1 MTMHLLYCIFSP
13 GEMEKSRELIL
24 PAGVDG
30 KPVHEIRSNEISAVI
45 STLSR
50 APDTDVKTLL
60 AYHGVIDS
68 YHQHRTVLPMRFA
81 AVFRKHAHMITAL
94 NNNEKSYL
102 LQLKRLYDCTEMCIR
117 FISTSSHK
125 GCVEKKE
132 PVLPPKKISGTA
144 FLQHRK
150 AIYEQQNRL
159 PPEIH
164 EKARVI
170 LQHFRGTYIEFK
182 QESQPLEKVSTP
194 LSSKG
199 IKKNNGNELLI
210 SLFFLISKKNISLF
224 RSRFKKISE
233 DSSGKHMMN
242 GPWPPFNFID
252 TESNLSIKEKIKGFL

>member
-1 MTMHLLYCIFSP
+1 MHLLYCIFSP
-13 GEMEKSRELIL
+13 GELEETKEVL
-24 PAGVDG
+24 PPGIDG
-30 KPVHEIRSNEISAVI
+30 EPVHEICSNKISAVI
-45 STLSR
+45 SSLSKP
-50 APDTDVKTLL
+50 PDTDVETLL

-68 YHQHRTVLPMRFA
+68 YHQQQTVIPMRFA
-81 AVFRKHAHMITAL
+81 AVFRTHAHMITAL
-94 NNNEKSYL
+94 NDNEKSYL
-102 LQLKRLYDCTEMCIR
+102 LQLKRLHDCTEMCVR
-117 FISTSSHK
+117 FISTSSHEDR
-125 GCVEKKE
+125 VEKKE

-164 EKARVI
+164 EKAKVI

-182 QESQPLEKVSTP
+182 QESQPLKKVSTP
-194 LSSKG
+194 LSLQG
-199 IKKNNGNELLI
+199 ADQTNGNGVLI

-233 DSSGKHMMN
+233 HSSGKNMMS

-252 TESNLSIKEKIKGFL
+252 TESNLTINEEIKTLL

>member
-1 MTMHLLYCIFSP
+1 MTLHLLYCVFSP
-13 GEMEKSRELIL
+13 GEMGKNKELIL
-24 PAGVDG
+24 PGIDG
-30 KPVHEIRSNEISAVI
+30 EPVHEICSNKISAVI
-45 STLSR
+45 STLSKP
-50 APDTDVKTLL
+50 PDTDVKTLL

-68 YHQHRTVLPMRFA
+68 YHQQQTVIPMRFA
-81 AVFRKHAHMITAL
+81 AVFRTHAHMITAL
-94 NNNEKSYL
+94 NDNEKSYL
-102 LQLKRLYDCTEMCIR
+102 LQLKRLHDGTEMCVR
-117 FISTSSHK
+117 FISTSSHE

-132 PVLPPKKISGTA
+132 PVLSPKKISGTA

-164 EKARVI
+164 EKTKVI

-194 LSSKG
+194 LSLKG
-199 IKKNNGNELLI
+199 AEKTNGNELLI

-224 RSRFKKISE
+224 RSRFKKMSE
-233 DSSGKHMMN
+233 HSSGKHMMN

-252 TESNLSIKEKIKGFL
+252 TESNLNINKKSEGL